1 MDESNQ
7 QPTEAGASSLVP
19 TRGAL
24 AAARRWMSSRW
35 AAAACA
41 ALLAVMSLQML
52 AVVWRKSITTDE
64 IVMIPSAYYY
74 LVAGDCRLVNEH
86 PPFVKLVAALPLLFV
101 QPKEA
106 PPQTSLTEDS
116 ALVKFEY
123 ADSFWGSN
131 NDLFESL
138 SFWPR
143 VAMIALAVALG
154 LLVFAFARELF
165 GARAAVLAVALYSL
179 EPTVLAHGRVVQTD
193 IAASFGY
200 LLLFFTLYRS
210 ARAPSTGRAVLV
222 GVACGAA
229 CVTKFS
235 MLVAAPILFVAFLAM
250 LWRAPHLARSRKT
263 LSAHACLV
271 ALAALFVIHAAYF
284 FDRRPLDAGD
294 RLWIEKTY
302 ASGSAGVLSAAAA
315 LSYVLPTDFVMGI
328 FWQLWHNRAGH
339 PAGLLG
345 MYSRTGWW
353 YYFPVAFALKTT
365 VPFLLLSLASLAWG
379 AHGFFRRRD
388 WRFLLLLAP
397 FALYTAGS
405 MASNLDIGVR
415 YYLPAYPFL
424 FIMSGALLDRL
435 LNLRARRALGV
446 AVVAVALGWCAFE
459 APRAYPDHMTYMNQ
473 LPPPAP
479 PWWYLSDSNVEWGDD
494 VRELAT
500 YLKARG
506 VKRVRAELLGGFFTL
521 PRYGV
526 GYVDALAPTAAAVPT
541 RYTAIGASFL
551 NGSTVPEQPST
562 SDAERGN
569 TFDAYRR
576 RRPEAVFGGSI
587 YLFREGE

>member
-86 PPFVKLVAALPLLFV
+86 PPFVKLVAAVPLLFV
-101 QPKEA
+101 QPKEV
-106 PPQTSLTEDS
+106 PPEQDAASMPVE
-116 ALVKFEY
+116 FEY

-131 NDLFESL
+131 EDIFESL

-143 VAMIALAVALG
+143 VAMIALSVALG
-154 LLVFAFARELF
+154 VLVFAFARELF
-165 GARAAVLAVALYSL
+165 GARAAVLAVALFTL

-200 LLLFFTLYRS
+200 LLLFFTLYRYT
-210 ARAPSTGRAVLV
+210 RAPSTGRAVLV

-284 FDRRPLDAGD
+284 FDQRPLDAGD

-302 ASGSAGVLSAAAA
+302 ASGSAGVLNAAAA
-315 LSYVLPTDFVMGI
+315 LSYVLPTDFVMGV

-353 YYFPVAFALKTT
+353 YYFPIAFTLKTT
-365 VPFLLLSLASLAWG
+365 LPFLLLSLASLAWG
-379 AHGFFRRRD
+379 AYRFLRRRD

-397 FALYTAGS
+397 FAIYTVGS
-405 MASNLDIGVR
+405 MTSNLDIGVR
-415 YYLPAYPFL
+415 YYLPAYSFL

-435 LNLRARRALGV
+435 LRARARRALCV
-446 AVVAVALGWCAFE
+446 AVVAVALGWCAVE
-459 APRAYPDHMTYMNQ
+459 AARAYPDHMTYMNQ
-473 LPPPAP
+473 
-479 PWWYLSDSNVEWGDD
+479 V
-494 VRELAT
+494 
-500 YLKARG
+500 
-506 VKRVRAELLGGFFTL
+506 
-521 PRYGV
+521 
-526 GYVDALAPTAAAVPT
+526 AL
-541 RYTAIGASFL
+541 
-551 NGSTVPEQPST
+551 
-562 SDAERGN
+562 
-569 TFDAYRR
+569 
-576 RRPEAVFGGSI
+576 
-587 YLFREGE
+587 